1 MVLKFVTKG
10 LKLKVRKFWELILK
24 IIQEIFQILDN
35 YTRKIVIKTKMREIS
50 KKYLDAGGRQYFSSK
65 CERLDR
71 SAKIKED
78 VLRRVIVNGL
88 TGSS

>member
-1 MVLKFVTKG
+1 
-10 LKLKVRKFWELILK
+10 
-24 IIQEIFQILDN
+24 
-35 YTRKIVIKTKMREIS
+35 MREIS

-78 VLRRVIVNGL
+78 VLTRVIVNGL